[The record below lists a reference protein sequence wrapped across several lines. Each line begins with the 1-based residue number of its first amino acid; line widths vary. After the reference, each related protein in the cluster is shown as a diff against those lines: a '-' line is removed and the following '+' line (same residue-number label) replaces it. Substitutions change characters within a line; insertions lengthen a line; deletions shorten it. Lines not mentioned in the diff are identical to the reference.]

1 MKMWSLSPAFTPPV
15 SLPNIAPQQRR
26 SQCSR
31 TPPFAKKG
39 SSGKKRSK
47 ASRPKRTPS
56 NPQSKP
62 SASPTSRQ
70 QKSSSPLDAPPPE
83 PFLGPLAPEILGES
97 VDAVDE
103 IPVNDINNS
112 AADVEISVAG
122 DVPTAA
128 DIALPQ
134 ADEGKLRL
142 PDIGSMGSG
151 RAIRRKRKPRALEDV
166 KEERSIEVEKARK
179 ALPTNTIRE
188 LTQAYRTKGK
198 EAQVLIDELEKD
210 PDFMFQTGNPEGEY
224 DLTSAIIGTGS
235 PNKQG
240 VYVLPYLQSGHLL
253 LLLVTLLCTFVYY
266 PGFPLTELEDSVRGY
281 LKVGL
286 ALTYTL
292 NAGLAILAYKDAQK
306 RGQPAAF
313 WALKTAFFGNI
324 AFNELRRNAPLSPE
338 SGK

>member
-1 MKMWSLSPAFTPPV
+1 MNMWSLSPAFTPPV

-47 ASRPKRTPS
+47 VSRPKRTPS
-56 NPQSKP
+56 NSQSKP

-70 QKSSSPLDAPPPE
+70 KKFSPLDAPPEQFP
-83 PFLGPLAPEILGES
+83 GPLAPEILGES
-97 VDAVDE
+97 VEAVDE
-103 IPVNDINNS
+103 IPVNDNIKS
-112 AADVEISVAG
+112 AADVEISLAS
-122 DVPTAA
+122 DVPTAT
-128 DIALPQ
+128 DVALPQ
-134 ADEGKLRL
+134 VDEGKLRL

-166 KEERSIEVEKARK
+166 KEERSIEVEEARK

-188 LTQAYRTKGK
+188 LTQAYRKKGK

-266 PGFPLTELEDSVRGY
+266 PGFPLTELEDSLRGY

-286 ALTYTL
+286 AITYTL
-292 NAGLAILAYKDAQK
+292 NAGLAILAFKDAQK

-324 AFNELRRNAPLSPE
+324 AFNELRRNAPLSPK